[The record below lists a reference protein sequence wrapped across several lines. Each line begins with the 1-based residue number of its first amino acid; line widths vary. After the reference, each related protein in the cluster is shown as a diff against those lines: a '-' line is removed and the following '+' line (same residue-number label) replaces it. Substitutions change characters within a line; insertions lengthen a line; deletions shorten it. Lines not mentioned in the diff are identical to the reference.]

1 MEGEQFEFAL
11 LAECLD
17 RPAVRLGDGFDLA
30 QNGVDV
36 NGFAVVTAVIFAEPF
51 HAENF
56 TQRRQDAKKICEL
69 F

>member
-1 MEGEQFEFAL
+1 
-11 LAECLD
+11 
-17 RPAVRLGDGFDLA
+17 
-30 QNGVDV
+30 VDV